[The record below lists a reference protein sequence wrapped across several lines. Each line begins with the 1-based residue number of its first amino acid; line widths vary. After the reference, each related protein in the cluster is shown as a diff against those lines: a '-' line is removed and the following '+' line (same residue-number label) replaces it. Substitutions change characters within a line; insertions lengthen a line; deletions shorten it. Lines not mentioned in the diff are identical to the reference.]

1 MPERSDQNADQDP
14 GRNGGPH
21 RGPYADPHVDP
32 RADLDAAVQRLAGR
46 LRALPQ
52 RRLRSGAAATG
63 LELARWL
70 AREAQLLE
78 FPGREPYVMPD
89 DGVFVVGDQLALAGR
104 ELLAVAR
111 IPEHY
116 GLLAEAREKVAQ
128 AARAVD

>member
-1 MPERSDQNADQDP
+1 MPERTDLNA
-14 GRNGGPH
+14 
-21 RGPYADPHVDP
+21 A
-32 RADLDAAVQRLAGR
+32 LERLAGR

-52 RRLRSGAAATG
+52 RRLQAGAAATG

-70 AREAQLLE
+70 DREAQLLE

-104 ELLAVAR
+104 EFLAVATP
-111 IPEHY
+111 PEHRA
-116 GLLAEAREKVAQ
+116 LLAEARERVAR

>member
-1 MPERSDQNADQDP
+1 M
-14 GRNGGPH
+14 
-21 RGPYADPHVDP
+21 
-32 RADLDAAVQRLAGR
+32 
-46 LRALPQ
+46 RALPQ

-104 ELLAVAR
+104 ELVAVAR
-111 IPEHY
+111 LPQHR
-116 GLLAEAREKVAQ
+116 GLLAEARERVAR